1 MKFEF
6 RNLDGAT
13 PVNICGAFRYLVH
26 KEKSVVLAYGLFDAS
41 LYEWIIGND
50 IWKKI
55 RETDRMYSYPLNNDR
70 TQFMDIDITYIDSV
84 RPNIIILKMKD
95 DNTMKK
101 QLNSIF
107 GLDSITRYCDS
118 DVTATK
124 IAYNN
129 MYKNTQMSLI
139 KNVIFNDPAT
149 IVFWA
154 DGTKT
159 VVKAENEEFDPEKGL
174 AMAISKKVLGNKGNY
189 YETFKKWL
197 PKEDKNNKK
206 IEEEYDITEIL
217 TAKQLAEKIGSS
229 VSTVLRDC
237 RRGLYPGA
245 VKVDGKWLIPFESL
259 KKEDNNE

>member
-6 RNLDGAT
+6 RNLNGAT

-26 KEKSVVLAYGLFDAS
+26 KEKSVVCTCGLFDAS
-41 LYEWIIGND
+41 LYEWIIGHD

-55 RETDRMYSYPLNNDR
+55 RETDRMYSYPLNNNC
-70 TQFMDIDITYIDSV
+70 TQFMDIDITYIDSA

-118 DVTATK
+118 DITATK

-149 IVFWA
+149 IVFWN

-189 YETFKKWL
+189 YEIFKKWL
-197 PKEDKNNKK
+197 PEKDKNDKK
-206 IEEEYDITEIL
+206 IEEEYDNTEIL

-229 VSTVLRDC
+229 VSTILRDC

-245 VKVDGKWLIPFESL
+245 VKVDGKWLIPFEGL
-259 KKEDNNE
+259 KKGGF

>member
-6 RNLDGAT
+6 RNLDGAA
-13 PVNICGAFRYLVH
+13 PVNICEAFRCLIH
-26 KEKSVVLAYGLFDAS
+26 EEKTVVLKYGLFDAS

-55 RETDRMYSYPLNNDR
+55 LETYHMYLYPLNNNS
-70 TQFMDIDITYIDSV
+70 TQFMDIDIAYVDSD
-84 RPNIIILKMKD
+84 RPNVIILKMKD

-107 GLDSITRYCDS
+107 GLDSIARYCDS
-118 DVTATK
+118 DVTSTR

-129 MYKNTQMSLI
+129 MYKNTQMNLI

-149 IVFWA
+149 IILWN
-154 DGTKT
+154 DGSKT
-159 VVKAENEEFDPEKGL
+159 VVKCGEGEAYDPEKGL

-197 PKEDKNNKK
+197 PEKESECK
-206 IEEEYDITEIL
+206 
-217 TAKQLAEKIGSS
+217 S
-229 VSTVLRDC
+229 VCTTTVAGGDVEQVEFL
-237 RRGLYPGA
+237 G
-245 VKVDGKWLIPFESL
+245 
-259 KKEDNNE
+259 

>member
-6 RNLDGAT
+6 RNLDGAA
-13 PVNICGAFRYLVH
+13 PVNICEAFRCLIH
-26 KEKSVVLAYGLFDAS
+26 EEKTVVLKYGLFDAS

-55 RETDRMYSYPLNNDR
+55 LETHHMYLYPLNNNS
-70 TQFMDIDITYIDSV
+70 TQFMDIDIAYVDSD
-84 RPNIIILKMKD
+84 RPNVIILKMKD

-107 GLDSITRYCDS
+107 GLDSIERYCDS
-118 DVTATK
+118 DVTSTR

-129 MYKNTQMSLI
+129 MYKNTQMNLI

-149 IVFWA
+149 IILWN
-154 DGTKT
+154 DGSKT
-159 VVKAENEEFDPEKGL
+159 VVKCGEGEVYDPEKGL

-197 PKEDKNNKK
+197 PEKESEFKSVWTTTVSGGDV
-206 IEEEYDITEIL
+206 E
-217 TAKQLAEKIGSS
+217 QL
-229 VSTVLRDC
+229 
-237 RRGLYPGA
+237 
-245 VKVDGKWLIPFESL
+245 
-259 KKEDNNE
+259 

>member
-6 RNLDGAT
+6 RNLDGAIPET
-13 PVNICGAFRYLVH
+13 ICGTFRYLLH
-26 KEKSVVLAYGLFDAS
+26 KEKSVVLTYGLFDAS
-41 LYEWIIGND
+41 LYEWIIGNN

-55 RETDRMYSYPLNNDR
+55 RETDHIYSYPLNKNS
-70 TQFMDIDITYIDSV
+70 TQFMDIDIAYIDSA

-95 DNTMKK
+95 DNTMKT

-118 DVTATK
+118 DITATK

-197 PKEDKNNKK
+197 PEKESDLK
-206 IEEEYDITEIL
+206 
-217 TAKQLAEKIGSS
+217 S
-229 VSTVLRDC
+229 VRHS
-237 RRGLYPGA
+237 
-245 VKVDGKWLIPFESL
+245 E
-259 KKEDNNE
+259 